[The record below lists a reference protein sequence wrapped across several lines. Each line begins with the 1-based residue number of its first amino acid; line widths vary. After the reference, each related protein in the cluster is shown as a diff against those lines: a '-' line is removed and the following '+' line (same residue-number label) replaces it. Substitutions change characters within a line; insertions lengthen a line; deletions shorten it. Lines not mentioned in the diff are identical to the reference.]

1 MKYYIYTLGCK
12 VNNYESEYLKSLL
25 DKEGFI
31 FNEEKP
37 DIIIIN
43 TCTVTNTSDKKSK
56 KMIKRY
62 RRLFP
67 NAIIVAMG
75 CYVQYVNG
83 NVEDA
88 DIIIGNK
95 DKSKIINYIKEYI
108 ENRQKIIKIYDMNN
122 VEFEDMEIKKYT
134 SHTRAFVKIEDG
146 CNNFCSYCIIPY
158 VRGRVRSKDFDK
170 IIEEVN
176 YLVDNGHKEIVLTGI
191 HTGQYNSNGKTLY
204 DLLKELVKIKKL
216 ERIRIS
222 SIEVVEINDD
232 IIDLIKKE
240 SKLVS
245 HLHIPLQSGSD
256 KVLKLMNRRYDKK
269 YFKEK
274 IEKIRKARKDISIT
288 TDLIV
293 GFNGESEKEFI
304 ESYEFCKEIGFSKIH
319 VFPYSK
325 RDGTKACEL
334 SEEVDEKTKKI
345 RVDKFL
351 TLSNVLENEY
361 KEKFIGKTLKVLVEE
376 AKNNYSYGYTTN
388 YIRVILKG
396 NYVPNNMYEI
406 KLSEKN
412 IIMSVAFENTLK
424 KIKYKS

>member
-1 MKYYIYTLGCK
+1 MRYYIYTLGCK
-12 VNNYESEYLKSLL
+12 VNNYESEYIKSLL

-31 FNEEKP
+31 YSEEQP

-83 NVEDA
+83 NVEGA
-88 DIIIGNK
+88 DIIVGNK
-95 DKSKIINYIKEYI
+95 DKSQITDYIKEYI
-108 ENRQKIIKIYDMNN
+108 QNREKIIKIYDMNN

-158 VRGRVRSKDFDK
+158 VRGRVRSKDFNK
-170 IIEEVN
+170 AIEEIE

-216 ERIRIS
+216 ERLRIS

-256 KVLKLMNRRYDKK
+256 KILKLMKRRYDKE

-274 IEKIRKARKDISIT
+274 IEKIREARKDISIT

-325 RDGTKACEL
+325 RDGTKACDL

-345 RVDKFL
+345 RVNKFL
-351 TLSNVLENEY
+351 ELSEILERKY
-361 KEKFIGKTLKVLVEE
+361 KSKFIGKTLKVLVEE
-376 AKNNYSYGYTTN
+376 EKNNYLFGYTSN
-388 YIRVILKG
+388 YIKVKMPKKYEHNQI
-396 NYVPNNMYEI
+396 YEI
-406 KLSEKN
+406 KLTQEN
-412 IIMSVAFENTLK
+412 ID
-424 KIKYKS
+424 IK

>member
-1 MKYYIYTLGCK
+1 MRYYIYTLGCK
-12 VNNYESEYLKSLL
+12 VNNYESEYIKSLL

-31 FNEEKP
+31 YSEEQP

-83 NVEDA
+83 NVEGA
-88 DIIIGNK
+88 DIIVGNK
-95 DKSKIINYIKEYI
+95 DKSQITDYIKEYI
-108 ENRQKIIKIYDMNN
+108 QNREKIIKIYDMNN

-158 VRGRVRSKDFDK
+158 VRGRVRSKDFNK
-170 IIEEVN
+170 AIEEIE

-216 ERIRIS
+216 ERLRIS

-256 KVLKLMNRRYDKK
+256 KILKLMKRRYDKE

-274 IEKIRKARKDISIT
+274 IEKIREARKDISIT

-325 RDGTKACEL
+325 RDGTKACDL

-345 RVDKFL
+345 RVNKFL
-351 TLSNVLENEY
+351 ELSKILERKY
-361 KEKFIGKTLKVLVEE
+361 KSKFIGKTLKVLVEE
-376 AKNNYSYGYTTN
+376 EKNNYLFGYTSN
-388 YIRVILKG
+388 YIKVKMPKKYEHNQI
-396 NYVPNNMYEI
+396 YEI
-406 KLSEKN
+406 KLTQEN
-412 IIMSVAFENTLK
+412 ID
-424 KIKYKS
+424 IK

>member
-12 VNNYESEYLKSLL
+12 VNNYESEYIKSLL

-31 FNEEKP
+31 FNVEEP

-56 KMIKRY
+56 KMIKRF
-62 RRLFP
+62 RKSFP
-67 NAIIVAMG
+67 NAIIIAMG

-108 ENRQKIIKIYDMNN
+108 ENKQKIVKIYDMNN
-122 VEFEDMEIKKYT
+122 VLFEDMEIEKYT

-176 YLVDNGHKEIVLTGI
+176 YLVNNGHKEIVLTGI

-222 SIEVVEINDD
+222 SIEVVEINDN

-274 IEKIRKARKDISIT
+274 IEKIRESRKDISIT

-325 RDGTKACEL
+325 RDGTNACEL
-334 SEEVDEKTKKI
+334 NEEIDEKTKKI
-345 RVDKFL
+345 RVNKFL
-351 TLSNVLENEY
+351 ELSNLLENNY
-361 KEKFIGKTLKVLVEE
+361 KNKFIGKKLKVLIEE
-376 AKNNYSYGYTTN
+376 ITEDNAYGYTSN
-388 YIRVILKG
+388 YIRVKLPS
-396 NYVPNNMYEI
+396 NYIHNKIYSVVIN
-406 KLSEKN
+406 LDN
-412 IIMSVAFENTLK
+412 IAVDK
-424 KIKYKS
+424 KK

>member
-12 VNNYESEYLKSLL
+12 VNNYESEYIKSLL
-25 DKEGFI
+25 DKEGFV
-31 FNEEKP
+31 FDEEKP

-56 KMIKRY
+56 TMIKRY
-62 RRLFP
+62 RRSFP

-75 CYVQYVNG
+75 CYIQYING

-108 ENRQKIIKIYDMNN
+108 ENKQKIIKIYDMNN
-122 VEFEDMEIKKYT
+122 VEFEDMEIEKYI

-158 VRGRVRSKDFDK
+158 VRGRVRSKVFYK
-170 IIEEVN
+170 IIEEINHLVN
-176 YLVDNGHKEIVLTGI
+176 NGHKEIVLTGI

-204 DLLKELVKIKKL
+204 DLLKELVKINKL

-256 KVLKLMNRRYDKK
+256 KILKLMNRRYDKE

-293 GFNGESEKEFI
+293 GFNGEGKKEFV

-325 RDGTKACEL
+325 RDGTKACNL
-334 SEEVDEKTKKI
+334 GEEVDEKSKKI

-351 TLSNVLENEY
+351 ELSNILEKEY
-361 KEKFIGKTLKVLVEE
+361 KAKFIGKTLEVLIEE
-376 AKNNYSYGYTTN
+376 EKNNCFYGYTDN
-388 YIRVILKG
+388 YIKVILKG
-396 NYVPNNMYEI
+396 NYMRNNVYSVVLNESNI
-406 KLSEKN
+406 CTFIEKN
-412 IIMSVAFENTLK
+412 
-424 KIKYKS
+424 

>member
-1 MKYYIYTLGCK
+1 MRYYIYTLGCK
-12 VNNYESEYLKSLL
+12 VNNYESEYIKSLL

-31 FNEEKP
+31 YSEEQP

-83 NVEDA
+83 NVEGA
-88 DIIIGNK
+88 DIIVGNK
-95 DKSKIINYIKEYI
+95 DKSQITDYIKEYI
-108 ENRQKIIKIYDMNN
+108 QNREKIIKIYDMNN

-158 VRGRVRSKDFDK
+158 VRGRVRSKDFNK
-170 IIEEVN
+170 VIEEIE
-176 YLVDNGHKEIVLTGI
+176 YLVNNGHKEIVLTGI

-256 KVLKLMNRRYDKK
+256 KILKLMNRRYDKK

-274 IEKIRKARKDISIT
+274 IEKIRESRKDISIT

-325 RDGTKACEL
+325 RDGTKACDL

-345 RVDKFL
+345 RVNKFL
-351 TLSNVLENEY
+351 ELSKILERKY
-361 KEKFIGKTLKVLVEE
+361 KSKFIGKTLKVLVEE
-376 AKNNYSYGYTTN
+376 EKNNYLFGYTSN
-388 YIRVILKG
+388 YIKVKMPKKYEHNQI
-396 NYVPNNMYEI
+396 YEI
-406 KLSEKN
+406 KLTQEN
-412 IIMSVAFENTLK
+412 IDI
-424 KIKYKS
+424 

>member
-1 MKYYIYTLGCK
+1 MRYYIYTLGCK
-12 VNNYESEYLKSLL
+12 VNNYESEYIKSLL

-31 FNEEKP
+31 YSEEQP

-83 NVEDA
+83 NVEGA
-88 DIIIGNK
+88 DIIVGNK
-95 DKSKIINYIKEYI
+95 DKSQITDYIKEYI
-108 ENRQKIIKIYDMNN
+108 QNREKIIKIYDMNN

-158 VRGRVRSKDFDK
+158 VRGRVRSKDFNK
-170 IIEEVN
+170 AIEEIE

-256 KVLKLMNRRYDKK
+256 KILKLMNRRYDKE

-274 IEKIRKARKDISIT
+274 IEKIREARKDISIT

-325 RDGTKACEL
+325 RDGTKACDL

-345 RVDKFL
+345 RVNKFL
-351 TLSNVLENEY
+351 ELSEILERKY
-361 KEKFIGKTLKVLVEE
+361 KSKFIGKTLKVLVEE
-376 AKNNYSYGYTTN
+376 EKNNYLFGYTSN
-388 YIRVILKG
+388 YIKVKMPKKYEHNQI
-396 NYVPNNMYEI
+396 YEI
-406 KLSEKN
+406 KLTQEN
-412 IIMSVAFENTLK
+412 ID
-424 KIKYKS
+424 IK

>member
-1 MKYYIYTLGCK
+1 MRYYIYTLGCK
-12 VNNYESEYLKSLL
+12 VNNYESEYIKSLL

-31 FNEEKP
+31 YSEEQP

-83 NVEDA
+83 NVEGA
-88 DIIIGNK
+88 DIIVGNK
-95 DKSKIINYIKEYI
+95 DKSQITDYIKEYI
-108 ENRQKIIKIYDMNN
+108 QNSEKIIKIYDMNN

-158 VRGRVRSKDFDK
+158 VRGRVRSKDFNK
-170 IIEEVN
+170 AIEEIE

-216 ERIRIS
+216 ERLRIS

-256 KVLKLMNRRYDKK
+256 KILKLMNRRYDKE

-274 IEKIRKARKDISIT
+274 IEKIREARKDISIT

-325 RDGTKACEL
+325 RDGTKACDL

-345 RVDKFL
+345 RVNKFL
-351 TLSNVLENEY
+351 ELSEILERKY
-361 KEKFIGKTLKVLVEE
+361 KSKFIGKTLKVLVEE
-376 AKNNYSYGYTTN
+376 EKNNYLFGYTSN
-388 YIRVILKG
+388 YIKVKMPKKYEHNQI
-396 NYVPNNMYEI
+396 YEI
-406 KLSEKN
+406 KLTQEN
-412 IIMSVAFENTLK
+412 IDI
-424 KIKYKS
+424 

>member
-12 VNNYESEYLKSLL
+12 VNNYESEYIKSLL
-25 DKEGFI
+25 DKEGFV
-31 FNEEKP
+31 FDEEKP

-62 RRLFP
+62 RKSFP

-75 CYVQYVNG
+75 CYIQYVNG

-108 ENRQKIIKIYDMNN
+108 ENKQKIIKIYDMNN
-122 VEFEDMEIKKYT
+122 VEFEDMEIEKYI

-158 VRGRVRSKDFDK
+158 VRGRVRSKVFYK
-170 IIEEVN
+170 IIEEINHLVN
-176 YLVDNGHKEIVLTGI
+176 NGHKEIVLTGI

-204 DLLKELVKIKKL
+204 DLLKELVKINKL

-274 IEKIRKARKDISIT
+274 IEKIRESRKDISIT

-334 SEEVDEKTKKI
+334 NGEIDKKTKKI
-345 RVDKFL
+345 RVNKFL
-351 TLSNVLENEY
+351 ELSNLLENNY
-361 KEKFIGKTLKVLVEE
+361 KNKFIGKKLKVLIEE
-376 AKNNYSYGYTTN
+376 ITEDNAYGYTSN
-388 YIRVILKG
+388 YIRVKLPS
-396 NYVPNNMYEI
+396 NYIHNKIYSVVIN
-406 KLSEKN
+406 LDN
-412 IIMSVAFENTLK
+412 IAVDK
-424 KIKYKS
+424 KK

>member
-1 MKYYIYTLGCK
+1 MRYYIYTLGCK
-12 VNNYESEYLKSLL
+12 VNNYESEYIKSLL

-31 FNEEKP
+31 YSEEQP

-83 NVEDA
+83 NVEGA
-88 DIIIGNK
+88 DIIVGNK
-95 DKSKIINYIKEYI
+95 DKSQITDYIKEYI
-108 ENRQKIIKIYDMNN
+108 QNREKIIKIYDMNN

-158 VRGRVRSKDFDK
+158 VRGRVRSKDFNK
-170 IIEEVN
+170 AIEEIE

-216 ERIRIS
+216 ERLRIS

-256 KVLKLMNRRYDKK
+256 KILKLMNRRYDKE

-274 IEKIRKARKDISIT
+274 IEKIREARKDISIT

-325 RDGTKACEL
+325 RDGTKACDL

-345 RVDKFL
+345 RVNKFL
-351 TLSNVLENEY
+351 ELSEILERKY
-361 KEKFIGKTLKVLVEE
+361 KSKFIGKTLKVLVEE
-376 AKNNYSYGYTTN
+376 EKNNYLFGYTSN
-388 YIRVILKG
+388 YIKVKMPKKYEHNQI
-396 NYVPNNMYEI
+396 YEI
-406 KLSEKN
+406 KLTQEN
-412 IIMSVAFENTLK
+412 ID
-424 KIKYKS
+424 IK

>member
-1 MKYYIYTLGCK
+1 MRYYIYTLGCK
-12 VNNYESEYLKSLL
+12 VNNYESEYIKSLL

-31 FNEEKP
+31 YSEEQP

-62 RRLFP
+62 RRFFP

-83 NVEDA
+83 NVEGA
-88 DIIIGNK
+88 DIIVGNK
-95 DKSKIINYIKEYI
+95 DKSQITDYIKEYI
-108 ENRQKIIKIYDMNN
+108 QNREKIIKIYDMNN

-158 VRGRVRSKDFDK
+158 VRGRVRSKDFNK
-170 IIEEVN
+170 VIEEIE
-176 YLVDNGHKEIVLTGI
+176 YLVNNGHKEIVLTGI

-256 KVLKLMNRRYDKK
+256 KILKLMNRRYDKK

-274 IEKIRKARKDISIT
+274 IEKIRESRKDISIT

-293 GFNGESEKEFI
+293 GFNGEGEKEFI

-325 RDGTKACEL
+325 RDGTKACDL

-345 RVDKFL
+345 RVNKFL
-351 TLSNVLENEY
+351 ELSKILERKY
-361 KEKFIGKTLKVLVEE
+361 KSKFIGKTLKVLVEE
-376 AKNNYSYGYTTN
+376 EKNNYLFGYTSN
-388 YIRVILKG
+388 YIKVKMPKKYEHNQI
-396 NYVPNNMYEI
+396 YEI
-406 KLSEKN
+406 KLTQEN
-412 IIMSVAFENTLK
+412 IDI
-424 KIKYKS
+424 

>member
-1 MKYYIYTLGCK
+1 MRYYIYTLGCK
-12 VNNYESEYLKSLL
+12 VNNYESEYIKSLL

-31 FNEEKP
+31 YSEEQP

-83 NVEDA
+83 NVEGA
-88 DIIIGNK
+88 DIIVGNK
-95 DKSKIINYIKEYI
+95 DKSQITDYIKEYI
-108 ENRQKIIKIYDMNN
+108 QNREKIIKIYDMNN

-158 VRGRVRSKDFDK
+158 VRGRVRSKDFNK
-170 IIEEVN
+170 AIEEIE
-176 YLVDNGHKEIVLTGI
+176 YLVENGHKEIVLTGI

-216 ERIRIS
+216 ERLRIS

-256 KVLKLMNRRYDKK
+256 KILKLMNRRYDKE

-274 IEKIRKARKDISIT
+274 IEKIREARKDISIT

-325 RDGTKACEL
+325 RDGTKACDL

-345 RVDKFL
+345 RVNKFL
-351 TLSNVLENEY
+351 ELSKILERKY
-361 KEKFIGKTLKVLVEE
+361 KSKFIGKTLKVLVEE
-376 AKNNYSYGYTTN
+376 EKNNYLFGYTSN
-388 YIRVILKG
+388 YIKVKMPKKYEHNQI
-396 NYVPNNMYEI
+396 YEI
-406 KLSEKN
+406 KLTQEN
-412 IIMSVAFENTLK
+412 ID
-424 KIKYKS
+424 IK

>member
-1 MKYYIYTLGCK
+1 MRYYIYTLGCK
-12 VNNYESEYLKSLL
+12 VNNYESEYIKSLL

-31 FNEEKP
+31 YSEEQP

-83 NVEDA
+83 NVEGA
-88 DIIIGNK
+88 DIIVGNK
-95 DKSKIINYIKEYI
+95 DKSQITDYIKEYI
-108 ENRQKIIKIYDMNN
+108 QNREKIIKIYDMNN

-158 VRGRVRSKDFDK
+158 VRGRVRSKDFNK
-170 IIEEVN
+170 AIEEIE

-216 ERIRIS
+216 ERLRIS

-232 IIDLIKKE
+232 IVDLIKKE

-256 KVLKLMNRRYDKK
+256 KILKLMNRRYDKE

-274 IEKIRKARKDISIT
+274 IEKIREARKDISIT

-325 RDGTKACEL
+325 RDGTKACDL

-345 RVDKFL
+345 RVNKFL
-351 TLSNVLENEY
+351 ELSEILERKY
-361 KEKFIGKTLKVLVEE
+361 KSKFIGKTLKVLVEE
-376 AKNNYSYGYTTN
+376 EKNNYLFGYTTN
-388 YIRVILKG
+388 YIKVKMPKKYEHNQI
-396 NYVPNNMYEI
+396 YEI
-406 KLSEKN
+406 KLTQEN
-412 IIMSVAFENTLK
+412 ID
-424 KIKYKS
+424 IK